1 MNKII
6 VVVAN
11 NNECIESLKKAGD
24 SIGVEIKSEIQSDG
38 KIINELSINDIKES
52 TSPSTAVL
60 FAIDGDVEEVEKIE
74 RFIDCE
80 YYEVEEQFIKNDAK
94 SVLQEIL
101 SDLN

>member
-24 SIGVEIKSEIQSDG
+24 SIGVEIKSEIQSEG
-38 KIINELSINDIKES
+38 KIINELSVNDIKE
-52 TSPSTAVL
+52 STAVL
-60 FAIDGDVEEVEKIE
+60 FAIDGEV
-74 RFIDCE
+74 DCE